1 MNALDGY
8 FSLGALVAA
17 KTTLLLLVGFAL
29 SFLAR
34 RTSASARHVLW
45 ALTFVFLLLIPGMA
59 YVSFVQREV
68 SIPIAVLS
76 PEPRFAQVIPA
87 PRATAASPRAPR
99 VRNEPGPEPRAAGVS
114 AASIPW
120 WESSSRRSLR
130 LCCCWRSLARPS
142 TRERTSSADSS
153 LAWQWRATS

>member
-17 KTTLLLLVGFAL
+17 KTTLLLLAAFAL

-34 RTSASARHVLW
+34 KTSASARHVLW

-59 YVSFVQREV
+59 YVSSVQQEV

-76 PEPRFAQVIPA
+76 PEPKIAQVVPA
-87 PRATAASPRAPR
+87 ARAMGSSLPAPR
-99 VRNEPGPEPRAAGVS
+99 VRN
-114 AASIPW
+114 
-120 WESSSRRSLR
+120 
-130 LCCCWRSLARPS
+130 
-142 TRERTSSADSS
+142 
-153 LAWQWRATS
+153 